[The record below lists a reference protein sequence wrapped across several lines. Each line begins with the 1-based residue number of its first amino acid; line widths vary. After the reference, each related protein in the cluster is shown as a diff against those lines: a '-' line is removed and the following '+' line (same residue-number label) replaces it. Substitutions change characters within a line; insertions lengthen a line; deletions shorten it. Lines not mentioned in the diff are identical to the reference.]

1 MDIGSASELII
12 GKLAGC
18 SHEGFVITGDLAA
31 QVLEASKSGL
41 EYRTRN
47 GRSGIE
53 KCNELGEVIEI
64 PLSTNIEKSKM
75 IADQLLNQQK

>member
-1 MDIGSASELII
+1 MDIGAASELII

-18 SHEGFVITGDLAA
+18 SHEGFAITGDLAA
-31 QVLEASKSGL
+31 QVLKASKSGL

-53 KCNELGEVIEI
+53 KCIGRSGRNTFI
-64 PLSTNIEKSKM
+64 NKHREKQN
-75 IADQLLNQQK
+75 D